1 MTQAVHPKSRRAPL
15 LRYGLVA
22 LALVAGLFFLL
33 RPQLSEAAIKSGTRA
48 PLFVTQGAI
57 GGKTFTLDLGKQL
70 KKGPVVLY
78 FFPKAFTKGCT
89 LETAAFAENHDR
101 FAAAGATVI
110 GMSTDKIED
119 LQRFSTEICRSKFP
133 VAIATPAIVKAY
145 KVRMAPAINVTNRT
159 SFVISQDG
167 RITYVHS
174 DMNYI
179 DHVKNTLAAV
189 EKLKR

>member
-1 MTQAVHPKSRRAPL
+1 MTSAASPARRTVV

-22 LALVAGLFFLL
+22 LALLAALFFLL
-33 RPQLSEAAIKSGTRA
+33 RPQLSEAAIKSGARA

-89 LETAAFAENHDR
+89 LETAAFAENHDK

-119 LQRFSTEICRSKFP
+119 LQRFSTEVCRSKFP

-145 KVRMAPAINVTNRT
+145 KVRIAPAMNVTNRT
-159 SFVISQDG
+159 SFVIARDG

-189 EKLKR
+189 EALKR